1 MNAADMLA
9 FMGALLVM
17 LLGLLGSV
25 VPGLPG
31 TPLILAAALIHR
43 LVRGDAGASGWV
55 LAIMAGLTLA
65 SVAVDFAASSLGAK
79 RLGATWRG
87 MLGAAVGGL
96 LGLLW
101 IPFGLVLGPLLGAM
115 ALEMLG
121 GRAWRE
127 AGKAGAGAVLG
138 VMAGAVGKIG
148 CGLGMIGLFVVH
160 MLVRWMA

>member
-1 MNAADMLA
+1 
-9 FMGALLVM
+9 
-17 LLGLLGSV
+17 
-25 VPGLPG
+25 
-31 TPLILAAALIHR
+31 
-43 LVRGDAGASGWV
+43 
-55 LAIMAGLTLA
+55 MAGLTLA
-65 SVAVDFAASSLGAK
+65 SVALDFAASSLGAK

-87 MLGAAVGGL
+87 VLGAAVGGL

-148 CGLGMIGLFVVH
+148 CGLGMIGLFIVH
-160 MLVRWMA
+160 MLVRWVA

>member
-65 SVAVDFAASSLGAK
+65 S
-79 RLGATWRG
+79 
-87 MLGAAVGGL
+87 
-96 LGLLW
+96 
-101 IPFGLVLGPLLGAM
+101 PLL
-115 ALEMLG
+115 
-121 GRAWRE
+121 RAS
-127 AGKAGAGAVLG
+127 
-138 VMAGAVGKIG
+138 VMA
-148 CGLGMIGLFVVH
+148 
-160 MLVRWMA
+160 WMASL